1 MDWHSRLA
9 IGVMMVVLP
18 LAAAAKEVRG
28 TLIYQDGN
36 RALGVLLD
44 HAEGERLKMLSSRL
58 PAR

>member
-1 MDWHSRLA
+1 
-9 IGVMMVVLP
+9 MVVLP